1 MSQFERIYDALK
13 PQRDALL
20 NHSVYARLNG
30 IEEMQTF
37 MEHHVFA
44 VWDFMCLLK
53 SLQNRLTC
61 TQTLWH
67 PVENAD
73 SCRFINEIVLCE
85 ESDENRGGGFASHF
99 QLYHLSMKSAGAC
112 TQKIDRFL
120 ELLRNDQSPSEA
132 LGALDNP
139 ESVNQFVAD
148 TLQIIEKGKLCEVA
162 AFFAFGREDLLP
174 DLFEKVVA
182 EVNAASDGA
191 LDDFQYYLNRHI
203 EVDGDDHGPM
213 AKKMVESICGNDEA
227 QWDLV
232 SQAASQALNARLRL
246 WDGMASAMSSTSNV
260 SSSTL

>member
-1 MSQFERIYDALK
+1 MSQFDRIYKTLK

-20 NHSVYARLNG
+20 NHSVYGRLHG
-30 IEEMQTF
+30 IAEMRTF

-67 PVENAD
+67 PVDNVD

-99 QLYHLSMKSAGAC
+99 QLYHTSMTSAGAC
-112 TQKIDRFL
+112 TAKIDRFL
-120 ELLRNDQSPSEA
+120 ELLQQGNEPRHA
-132 LGALDNP
+132 LKSLSNP
-139 ESVNQFVAD
+139 ASVDHFVAD
-148 TLQIIEKGKLCEVA
+148 TLQIIEDGELCEVA

-174 DLFEKVVA
+174 DLFERVVA
-182 EVNAASDGA
+182 EVNTASEGA

-203 EVDGDDHGPM
+203 EVDGDEHGPM
-213 AKKMVESICGNDEA
+213 AKRMVESICGNDQA
-227 QWDLV
+227 KWDLV
-232 SQAASQALNARLRL
+232 ATAASHALNARLRL
-246 WDGMASAMSSTSNV
+246 WDGMANQMPATTNV
-260 SSSTL
+260 TATTP